1 MQKKF
6 IVLFIS
12 YIVILFCTVLI
23 VGGTFSLFT
32 DSVKVVNHLQAGSLD
47 VELIRTNL
55 EYTKINELGYLEVVQ
70 DNDNFDF
77 TNKVDA
83 NIFGISDDN
92 LKIIPGSYF
101 NVTLDLIKKGN
112 VAFEYSV
119 KFVLNCKENE
129 LIKQLNV
136 EIIDQNGNIKVK
148 RFNEFIEDETI
159 LIGEMDNFNNKETFK
174 FKITFLDL
182 EENNI
187 AKDENLSF
195 DLVVTAVQKIN
206 E

>member
-6 IVLFIS
+6 KVLFIS

-55 EYTKINELGYLEVVQ
+55 EYTKINELGYLEVVK

-101 NVTLDLIKKGN
+101 NVTLDLINKGN

-159 LIGEMDNFNNKETFK
+159 LIGEMDNFNNKETFNI
-174 FKITFLDL
+174 KITFLDL

-195 DLVVTAVQKIN
+195 DLVVKAVQKIN

>member
-6 IVLFIS
+6 KVLFIS

-92 LKIIPGSYF
+92 LKIIPGSYL
-101 NVTLDLIKKGN
+101 NVTLDLINKGS

-159 LIGEMDNFNNKETFK
+159 LIGEMDNFNNKETFNI
-174 FKITFLDL
+174 KITFLDL

>member
-6 IVLFIS
+6 KVLFIS

-55 EYTKINELGYLEVVQ
+55 EYTKINESGYLEVVQ

-101 NVTLDLIKKGN
+101 NVTLDLINKGS

-159 LIGEMDNFNNKETFK
+159 LIGEMDNFNNKETFNI
-174 FKITFLDL
+174 KITFLDL

>member
-6 IVLFIS
+6 KVLFIS

-55 EYTKINELGYLEVVQ
+55 EYTKINELGYLEVVK

-101 NVTLDLIKKGN
+101 NVTLDLINKGN

-159 LIGEMDNFNNKETFK
+159 LIGEMDNFNNKETFNI
-174 FKITFLDL
+174 KITFLDL

>member
-6 IVLFIS
+6 KVLFIS

-55 EYTKINELGYLEVVQ
+55 EYTKINELGYLEVVK

-83 NIFGISDDN
+83 NIFGISDKN
-92 LKIIPGSYF
+92 LEIIPGSYF
-101 NVTLDLIKKGN
+101 NVTLDLINKGN
-112 VAFEYSV
+112 VAFEYSI
-119 KFVLNCKENE
+119 KFVLNGEENE
-129 LIKQLNV
+129 LIKQLDV
-136 EIIDQNGNIKVK
+136 EIIDHNGDIKVK
-148 RFNEFIEDETI
+148 RLSEFIKDESI
-159 LIGEMDNFNNKETFK
+159 LIGDMDNLHNKETFK
-174 FKITFLDL
+174 IKITFLDL
-182 EENNI
+182 EENNT
-187 AKDENLSF
+187 AKDEDLCF

>member
-6 IVLFIS
+6 KVLFIS

-55 EYTKINELGYLEVVQ
+55 EYTKINELGYLEVVK

-83 NIFGISDDN
+83 NIFGISDNN
-92 LKIIPGSYF
+92 LEIIPGSYF
-101 NVTLDLIKKGN
+101 NVTLDLINKGN
-112 VAFEYSV
+112 VAFEYSI
-119 KFVLNCKENE
+119 KFVLNGEENE
-129 LIKQLNV
+129 LIKQLDV
-136 EIIDQNGNIKVK
+136 EIIDNNGNIKVK
-148 RFNEFIEDETI
+148 RLSELIKDESI
-159 LIGEMDNFNNKETFK
+159 LIGDMDNLHNKETFK
-174 FKITFLDL
+174 IKITFLDL
-182 EENNI
+182 EENNT
-187 AKDENLSF
+187 AKDEDLCF
-195 DLVVTAVQKIN
+195 DLVVIAVQKIN

>member
-6 IVLFIS
+6 KVLFIS

-70 DNDNFDF
+70 DNDKFDF

-101 NVTLDLIKKGN
+101 NVTLDLINKGS

-159 LIGEMDNFNNKETFK
+159 LIGEMDNFNNKETFNI
-174 FKITFLDL
+174 KITFLDL

>member
-6 IVLFIS
+6 KVLFIS

-101 NVTLDLIKKGN
+101 NVTLDLINKGS

-159 LIGEMDNFNNKETFK
+159 LIGEMDNFNNKETFNI
-174 FKITFLDL
+174 KITFLDL

>member
-6 IVLFIS
+6 KVLFIS

-55 EYTKINELGYLEVVQ
+55 EYTKINELGYLEVVK
-70 DNDNFDF
+70 DNENFDF

-83 NIFGISDDN
+83 NIFGISDNN
-92 LKIIPGSYF
+92 LEIIPGSYF
-101 NVTLDLIKKGN
+101 NVTLDLINKGN
-112 VAFEYSV
+112 VAFEYSI
-119 KFVLNCKENE
+119 KFVLNGEENE
-129 LIKQLNV
+129 LIKQLDV
-136 EIIDQNGNIKVK
+136 EIIDHNGNIKVK
-148 RFNEFIEDETI
+148 RLSEFIKDESI
-159 LIGEMDNFNNKETFK
+159 LIGEMNNLHNKETFK
-174 FKITFLDL
+174 IKITFLDL
-182 EENNI
+182 EENNT
-187 AKDENLSF
+187 AKDEDLCF

>member
-6 IVLFIS
+6 KVLFIS

-55 EYTKINELGYLEVVQ
+55 EYTKINELGYLEVVK

-83 NIFGISDDN
+83 NIFGISDKN
-92 LKIIPGSYF
+92 LEIIPGSYF
-101 NVTLDLIKKGN
+101 NVTLDLINKGN
-112 VAFEYSV
+112 VAFEYSI
-119 KFVLNCKENE
+119 KFVLNGEENE
-129 LIKQLNV
+129 LIKQLDV
-136 EIIDQNGNIKVK
+136 EIIDHNGDIKVK
-148 RFNEFIEDETI
+148 RLSELIKDESI
-159 LIGEMDNFNNKETFK
+159 LIGDMDNLHNKETFK
-174 FKITFLDL
+174 IKITFLDL
-182 EENNI
+182 EENNT
-187 AKDENLSF
+187 AKDEDLCF

>member
-1 MQKKF
+1 M
-6 IVLFIS
+6 
-12 YIVILFCTVLI
+12 
-23 VGGTFSLFT
+23 GGTFSLFT

-101 NVTLDLIKKGN
+101 NVTLDLINKGS

-159 LIGEMDNFNNKETFK
+159 LIGEMDNFNNKETFNI
-174 FKITFLDL
+174 KITFLDL

>member
-6 IVLFIS
+6 KVLFIS

-83 NIFGISDDN
+83 NIFGISDVN

-101 NVTLDLIKKGN
+101 NVTLDLINKGS

-159 LIGEMDNFNNKETFK
+159 LIGEMDNFNNKETFNI
-174 FKITFLDL
+174 KITFLDL

>member
-6 IVLFIS
+6 KVLFIS

-101 NVTLDLIKKGN
+101 NVTLDLINKGN

-159 LIGEMDNFNNKETFK
+159 LIGEMDNFNNKETFNI
-174 FKITFLDL
+174 KITFLDL